1 MTSSARR
8 IIAAT
13 WKKGRRRKSSRE
25 HLIWHQP
32 YNEKSADMQWRFL
45 NTGYHSPG
53 MNMALDE
60 AILLACE
67 AGTAPPTLR
76 VYGWQPPALSLGYAQ
91 NVHKEVN
98 VDACCQYGIEI
109 VRRPTGG
116 RAVLHDDEVTYSVV
130 MPIALQD
137 GARTLTEHYHLI
149 GLALA
154 AAFTH
159 LGVAVRLA
167 RPQRA
172 VKAHHM
178 PSPACFAALS
188 RYELSVSGKKLV
200 GSAQKRGQRAL
211 LQHGSIP
218 LSLDRQRLFQC
229 LRVPPAQHEA
239 LVQEAYAT
247 MTAVHEAAT
256 TPIGIQ
262 DIHAAL
268 RYGFATTLAMP
279 VIEGEVQ
286 PEEWQLARNLYTAK
300 YATAI
305 WNHDGAAAWRHLS
318 ATTEEDERA

>member
-1 MTSSARR
+1 
-8 IIAAT
+8 
-13 WKKGRRRKSSRE
+13 
-25 HLIWHQP
+25 
-32 YNEKSADMQWRFL
+32 MQWRFL
-45 NTGYHSPG
+45 NTGPNHPG

-60 AILLACE
+60 AILSACE

-91 NVHKEVN
+91 RVDKEVN
-98 VDACCQYGIEI
+98 TDACRRYGIDI

-130 MPIALQD
+130 MPITLHD
-137 GARTLTEHYHLI
+137 GTRTLTEHYHLI
-149 GLALA
+149 GRALA
-154 AAFTH
+154 AALAH
-159 LGVAVRLA
+159 LGLEVRLA

-172 VKAHHM
+172 VKERQA

-188 RYELSVSGKKLV
+188 RYELSVEGKKLV
-200 GSAQKRGQRAL
+200 GSAQKRGQQAL

-229 LRVPPAQHEA
+229 LRVPPEQRHA
-239 LVQEAYAT
+239 LVEEAYTT

-256 TPIGIQ
+256 TPIGAA

-268 RYGFATTLAMP
+268 RHGFAATLATP

-286 PEEWQLARNLYTAK
+286 PQEWQMARELYATK
-300 YATAI
+300 YATPT
-305 WNHDGAAAWRHLS
+305 WNHDGAAAWRQMT
-318 ATTEEDERA
+318 ATKKDPLA

>member
-1 MTSSARR
+1 
-8 IIAAT
+8 
-13 WKKGRRRKSSRE
+13 
-25 HLIWHQP
+25 
-32 YNEKSADMQWRFL
+32 MQWRFL
-45 NTGYHSPG
+45 NTGHQSPG

-67 AGTAPPTLR
+67 AGMSPPTLR

-91 NVHKEVN
+91 SVPKEVN
-98 VDACCQYGIEI
+98 TAACRRYGIDI

-130 MPIALQD
+130 MPITAQ
-137 GARTLTEHYHLI
+137 GGTHQTLTEHYHLI

-154 AAFTH
+154 EAFTH
-159 LGVAVRLA
+159 LGLAVRLA
-167 RPQRA
+167 RPPRS
-172 VKAHHM
+172 VKERQA

-200 GSAQKRGQRAL
+200 GSAQKRGQHAL

-229 LRVPPAQHEA
+229 LRVPPEQHDA

-247 MTAVHEAAT
+247 MIAVSEAAIA
-256 TPIGIQ
+256 PIALH

-268 RYGFATTLAMP
+268 RHGFAITLATP

-286 PEEWQLARNLYTAK
+286 PGEWQMARELYTSK
-300 YATAI
+300 YATTV
-305 WNHDGAAAWRHLS
+305 WNYEGAAAWRQAI
-318 ATTEEDERA
+318 ATTKQEDERA

>member
-1 MTSSARR
+1 
-8 IIAAT
+8 
-13 WKKGRRRKSSRE
+13 
-25 HLIWHQP
+25 
-32 YNEKSADMQWRFL
+32 MQWRFL
-45 NTGYHSPG
+45 NTGYHCPG

-60 AILLACE
+60 AILLTCE

-91 NVHKEVN
+91 HVSKEVN
-98 VDACCQYGIEI
+98 VEACHRYGIEI

-130 MPIALQD
+130 MPITSPD
-137 GARTLTEHYHLI
+137 GTRTLTEHYHLI

-154 AAFTH
+154 ESFTH
-159 LGVAVRLA
+159 LGLAVCLA
-167 RPQRA
+167 RPQRSVSA
-172 VKAHHM
+172 RQA

-200 GSAQKRGQRAL
+200 GSAQKRGQYAL

-229 LRVPPAQHEA
+229 LRVPPEQHDA

-247 MTAVHEAAT
+247 MIAVHEAAT
-256 TPIGIQ
+256 TPIAIT

-268 RYGFATTLAMP
+268 RHGFAATLAAPM
-279 VIEGEVQ
+279 IEGELR
-286 PEEWQLARNLYTAK
+286 PEEWQMACKLYTTK
-300 YATAI
+300 YASTV
-305 WNHDGAAAWRHLS
+305 WNHDGPAAWRQTIQ
-318 ATTEEDERA
+318 TT